1 MEIYKNNAFFD
12 KLKQNVTDSFGQLR
26 KAVDMREKLLLRQLT
41 VVVQQAQHI
50 TYEFDSIR
58 FLGDGEDDLVGRIRA
73 YGRYNIDNFNIML
86 QKEPYENEDYILPSN
101 DHDLMHKSCRQGAD
115 DERDPESEEIVV
127 EFFNNRSLIREGAE
141 MVRESIINLTL
152 SESRELIDRTI
163 GAKPTTMA
171 IDREGSPELSEV
183 AAMRT
188 CKIDPTT
195 YRLHRGHRSS
205 LPGMALS
212 EAPMHSLSFQGE
224 LRGIGK
230 AAFDHDDDPVGDGCN
245 NNHNLSCVGNA
256 TPGSQAKPRN
266 TSRDGEKMIS
276 LSLPTPHRMIPKA
289 SQTDVLVISSTDAE
303 GNVRETPYKAA
314 TDKRVKHV
322 GHLTMNSCGSTI
334 NLKNVTNLTINAC
347 PERLPTPTKVKQRE
361 RQTVPDGAENSV
373 PSEEGSPECGFYK
386 RLITENKILRNH
398 IMKTKLSTIRP
409 YSAQSEPEAISSSP
423 SEHATLS
430 TSSDNTVTDD
440 RPTDREGTEGAHTS
454 APSSLPATKGD
465 ANLNIPFS
473 EQELRQM
480 LDMPSTLYDRQS
492 LSFVLGELYGLSSG
506 DAVGSGLLNVVSDTK
521 EHTMQ
526 IQQWLKQIISEA
538 ETEPFQN
545 AEMLEFSKIHN

>member
-12 KLKQNVTDSFGQLR
+12 KLKQNVTESFERVR

-50 TYEFDSIR
+50 TYDFDSIR
-58 FLGDGEDDLVGRIRA
+58 FLGDGEDDLVDRIRA

-163 GAKPTTMA
+163 GAKPTKMV
-171 IDREGSPELSEV
+171 IDGEGSAELSEV

-205 LPGMALS
+205 LPGMVMC
-212 EAPMHSLSFQGE
+212 EAPMHSFSFQGE
-224 LRGIGK
+224 LRGIDK
-230 AAFDHDDDPVGDGCN
+230 AILDDDAVGDGCN

-303 GNVRETPYKAA
+303 GNLRETPYKAA

-347 PERLPTPTKVKQRE
+347 PERSPTPTKVKQRE

-409 YSAQSEPEAISSSP
+409 YSEQSEPEAISSSA

-430 TSSDNTVTDD
+430 TSSDNTVTDSKQ
-440 RPTDREGTEGAHTS
+440 EGTEGAHTS
-454 APSSLPATKGD
+454 APSSLPPTKGD

-506 DAVGSGLLNVVSDTK
+506 DGVGSDTK